1 MPTLYLLEFLFSVC
15 VVIVAVN
22 QIVVPMAK
30 GLPVFPF
37 FRKAR
42 KLSKELTEVK
52 GEIAD
57 LKLEQEIIREKKR
70 IRSERK
76 KL

>member
-37 FRKAR
+37 FRKVR

>member
-37 FRKAR
+37 FAR
-42 KLSKELTEVK
+42 RESF
-52 GEIAD
+52 
-57 LKLEQEIIREKKR
+57 LKNLQK
-70 IRSERK
+70 
-76 KL
+76 